1 MAKRKGSN
9 KLAILMILVAVT
21 AVLYWFSQDNSGN
34 RHSAP
39 PPKSQEK
46 FITEKTG
53 AGTIADFTA
62 AAVKVHNAVDSVL
75 ATNKITISSQQDQKR
90 EVPRQAVEGLIR
102 WHARQLA
109 VTLPDN
115 MPKERFRDLLTLASA
130 GGGEVLEVAS
140 DQYQGQSATRYDV
153 GIRDKLAGD
162 TVTLITDK
170 IYVVSGKKQGAAKA
184 PDTKDRAPAKERAQ
198 LAIVIDDFG
207 YTSDPIGPFTNIN
220 RPLTFAVL
228 PHQPHTQEAASRG
241 LAAGQE
247 IFLHLPM
254 EPLSPTEHRE
264 KTTITTA
271 MSDQEIQQT
280 VMRALANVPGVSGIN
295 NHQGSKATADQRVM
309 KNVLSVVK
317 GQELLFI
324 DSRTSGGS
332 IAYKMAREMNITSGE
347 NYVFL
352 DNSSDVEAIKGQL
365 RLAGRIAV
373 KENGAIAIG
382 HARPNTAIALQQ
394 MIPELEGD
402 GIKLVFASQFL
413 RK

>member
-34 RHSAP
+34 RYSAP

-140 DQYQGQSATRYDV
+140 DQYQGQNATRYDV

-170 IYVVSGKKQGAAKA
+170 IYVVSGKKQGPAKA

-198 LAIVIDDFG
+198 LAIVSSLAWLF
-207 YTSDPIGPFTNIN
+207 PFTRAEAYGASKAALSLAMTSFGVPAGAA
-220 RPLTFAVL
+220 RPCQAKASKPFRPCSLRVGISSKFLTRL
-228 PHQPHTQEAASRG
+228 
-241 LAAGQE
+241 
-247 IFLHLPM
+247 
-254 EPLSPTEHRE
+254 
-264 KTTITTA
+264 
-271 MSDQEIQQT
+271 
-280 VMRALANVPGVSGIN
+280 ALAMP
-295 NHQGSKATADQRVM
+295 R
-309 KNVLSVVK
+309 
-317 GQELLFI
+317 
-324 DSRTSGGS
+324 
-332 IAYKMAREMNITSGE
+332 ARSLPAAMNW
-347 NYVFL
+347 
-352 DNSSDVEAIKGQL
+352 
-365 RLAGRIAV
+365 
-373 KENGAIAIG
+373 
-382 HARPNTAIALQQ
+382 
-394 MIPELEGD
+394 
-402 GIKLVFASQFL
+402 
-413 RK
+413 

>member
-1 MAKRKGSN
+1 MANRKRGN
-9 KLAILMILVAVT
+9 TLPTLLILVAIT
-21 AVLYWFSQDNSGN
+21 AVLYWFSQDNSSN
-34 RHSAP
+34 RYSAP
-39 PPKSQEK
+39 PSKSQDK

-53 AGTIADFTA
+53 AGAIADFTQ
-62 AAVKVHNAVDSVL
+62 VSIKVHSAVDSVL
-75 ATNKITISSQQDQKR
+75 GANKITISSQQDQKR

-102 WHARQLA
+102 WHTRHL
-109 VTLPDN
+109 VVILPDG
-115 MPKERFRDLLTLASA
+115 MSKDKFRDLLIITST
-130 GGGEVLEVAS
+130 GGGEVIEVAS

-170 IYVVSGKKQGAAKA
+170 IYVVGKKQSAAKV
-184 PDTKDRAPAKERAQ
+184 PDTKDRVPARERAQ

-207 YTSDPIGPFTNIN
+207 YTGDPIGPFTSID

-271 MSDQEIQQT
+271 MGDQEIQQT

-309 KNVLSVVK
+309 KNVLTVVK
-317 GQELLFI
+317 GQQLLFI

-332 IAYKMAREMNITSGE
+332 IAYKMAKEMNITSGE
-347 NYVFL
+347 NYIFL
-352 DNSSDVEAIKGQL
+352 DNSSDVEAIKQQL
-365 RLAGRIAV
+365 RYAGRIAIR
-373 KENGAIAIG
+373 ENGAIAIG
-382 HARPNTAIALQQ
+382 HARPATAVALQQ
-394 MIPELEGD
+394 MIPELEAD
-402 GIKLVFASQFL
+402 GIKLVFASQL
-413 RK
+413 LKK